1 MYVCV
6 LRIMTIICLII
17 KNRSNME
24 IKINNKSYWCGFC
37 SKYIEIIMD
46 SHTDANVCGC
56 LHTYIYDLTQSD
68 EEIWEQNHSRT
79 ICIYSVALVSKYNF
93 PIHGNWDSRQKQLIR
108 RDTTTQ
114 WAEASFSVRRKVLQ
128 NMRGTC
134 QKDTVPTWQSSR
146 WSNQEWRER
155 QNEQEQ

>member
-1 MYVCV
+1 
-6 LRIMTIICLII
+6 
-17 KNRSNME
+17 
-24 IKINNKSYWCGFC
+24 
-37 SKYIEIIMD
+37 MD

-56 LHTYIYDLTQSD
+56 LNTYIYDLTQSD
-68 EEIWEQNHSRT
+68 EEIWEQNHSRA
-79 ICIYSVALVSKYNF
+79 ICIYSVAPVSKYNF
-93 PIHGNWDSRQKQLIR
+93 PIHGNWDSRQKQLIP

-134 QKDTVPTWQSSR
+134 QKDTVPTWQSSH
-146 WSNQEWRER
+146 WSNQKWRER